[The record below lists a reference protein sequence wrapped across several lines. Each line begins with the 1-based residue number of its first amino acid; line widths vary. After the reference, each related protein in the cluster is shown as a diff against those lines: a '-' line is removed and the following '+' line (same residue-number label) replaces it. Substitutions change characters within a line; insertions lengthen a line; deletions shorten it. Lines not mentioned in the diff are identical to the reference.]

1 LATKIIIS
9 TFNDSLTLQS
19 HTPSSGKVVPLSAWT
34 VVAIL
39 SSIATMVMYAETML
53 VPAIPDL
60 IRDFD
65 IPYSTSS
72 WILTTY
78 LITGAV
84 MTPIAGKL
92 SDAYG
97 KKKILLIIMIFYTVG
112 VSIAGFSTSI
122 DYMLIARGF
131 QGVGISMFPIAFS
144 IVRAQFPREKMAIGQ
159 GILTSMYGGG
169 AVIGLSVGGVIIQHY
184 SWHATFFTL
193 IPVAIT
199 LVLLIWR
206 FIHVDNEGLE
216 VTRKE
221 KEQQWMRKRQQQLQ
235 GAEPRGDKNNAESII
250 KRTTITNGSKSITSK
265 STVDVRGA
273 ITLAV
278 AISSFLLVL
287 TYLEIGSSGNNDS
300 TSSTSTISIASFLA
314 AGIISLTLFI
324 LIEKRSASPLFDYGL
339 MLNKRILL
347 ANIIIVIVGFSMF
360 IVFQTIP
367 ILVENP
373 KPVGFGG
380 DPISAANVQLPFA
393 LVFLVFGPVSGLL
406 ISKLGSMKPIMVGT
420 VVGAIGFFVIM
431 ISHSTETSL
440 SINLAI
446 ISVGLALSN
455 VGAQNVII
463 LSIPRQNSGAS
474 LGMTSFIRIVGSS
487 IAPALAG
494 MFLQGYQ
501 YTVNT
506 GGKLQSYP
514 SSEAYSLIFLTAT
527 ILSIVSI
534 LLAVILYRTSPPKC
548 QNHLPEEKGD
558 MGTKITENIKEAIL
572 SWPGVTSNPY
582 YYGGIEFR
590 INKRDMGHIH
600 GHKLADLPFPIEIR
614 KRLIASGKVLPHIIY
629 PESKWVSYIIHSEE
643 DVPKIVDLFRLQYG
657 RLINNSLVTSTR

>member
-1 LATKIIIS
+1 
-9 TFNDSLTLQS
+9 LQS
-19 HTPSSGKVVPLSAWT
+19 SIPYSGKKIPTSAWK

-39 SSIATMVMYAETML
+39 SSVATMVMYAETML

-60 IRDFD
+60 IKDFN

-92 SDAYG
+92 SDIYG
-97 KKKILLIIMIFYTVG
+97 KKKILLIIMIFYTLG
-112 VSIAGFSTSI
+112 VSIAGFSTNI
-122 DYMLIARGF
+122 DFMLIARGF
-131 QGVGISMFPIAFS
+131 QGVGLSMFPIAFS

-159 GILTSMYGGG
+159 GIITSMYGGG
-169 AVIGLSVGGVIIQHY
+169 AVIGLSIGGTIIQHY
-184 SWHATFFTL
+184 SWHATFFTI
-193 IPVAIT
+193 IPIAIA
-199 LVLLIWR
+199 LLFIIWR
-206 FIHVDNEGLE
+206 FIHVDKEGVE
-216 VTRKE
+216 QTRKQQQQE
-221 KEQQWMRKRQQQLQ
+221 KEPTDRR
-235 GAEPRGDKNNAESII
+235 NNSESI
-250 KRTTITNGSKSITSK
+250 KRKTAIAKSNKSATSNTTI
-265 STVDVRGA
+265 DVKGA

-278 AISSFLLVL
+278 AITSFLLVL
-287 TYLEIGSSGNNDS
+287 TYVEMGSGSSSNNNNSIGSS
-300 TSSTSTISIASFLA
+300 SIIQVASFLV
-314 AGIISLTLFI
+314 AGIISLVLFI
-324 LIEKRSASPLFDYGL
+324 FVEKSSASPLFNYSL
-339 MLNKRILL
+339 MSNKRILL
-347 ANIIIVIVGFSMF
+347 ATLIIIIVGFSMF

-367 ILVENP
+367 VLVENP

-420 VVGAIGFFVIM
+420 VLGAIGFFIIVT
-431 ISHSTETSL
+431 SHSTELSL

-474 LGMTSFIRIVGSS
+474 LGMTSFTRIVGSS
-487 IAPALAG
+487 IGPALSG
-494 MFLQGYQ
+494 MFMQGYQ
-501 YTVNT
+501 YTVNM
-506 GGKLQSYP
+506 GGKPQSFP
-514 SSEAYSLIFLTAT
+514 SSEAYNFIFLTAS

-534 LLAVILYRTSPPKC
+534 LLALVLFRTRPPKC

-558 MGTKITENIKEAIL
+558 MGTKITENIKHEIL

-582 YYGGIEFR
+582 YFGGIEFR

-600 GHKLADLPFPIEIR
+600 GDKLADLPFPIEIR
-614 KRLIASGKVLPHIIY
+614 KDLIASGKALPHIIY
-629 PESKWVSYIIHSEE
+629 PESMWVSYFIRSEE
-643 DVPKIVDLFRLQYG
+643 DAPKIVDLFQMQYERLKYKPSITTP
-657 RLINNSLVTSTR
+657 R

>member
-1 LATKIIIS
+1 MDSSSSIYGKKI
-9 TFNDSLTLQS
+9 
-19 HTPSSGKVVPLSAWT
+19 PASAWK

-39 SSIATMVMYAETML
+39 SFIATMVMYAETIL

-60 IRDFD
+60 IKDFN

-92 SDAYG
+92 SDIYG

-112 VSIAGFSTSI
+112 VSIAGFSTNI

-159 GILTSMYGGG
+159 GIITSMYGGG
-169 AVIGLSVGGVIIQHY
+169 AVIGLSIGGIIIQHY

-193 IPVAIT
+193 IPIAIA
-199 LVLLIWR
+199 LLFIIWR
-206 FIHVDNEGLE
+206 FIHVDKEGVE
-216 VTRKE
+216 QIRKE
-221 KEQQWMRKRQQQLQ
+221 EEEQRIGERQQQQ
-235 GAEPRGDKNNAESII
+235 QETEPTERRNNSEFV
-250 KRTTITNGSKSITSK
+250 KRKLTTISKSGKSATSK
-265 STVDVRGA
+265 PTVDVKGA

-278 AISSFLLVL
+278 AITSFLLML
-287 TYLEIGSSGNNDS
+287 TYLEMGSSGNNNNNS
-300 TSSTSTISIASFLA
+300 AASTSTIQMASFLA
-314 AGIISLTLFI
+314 AGIISLVLFI
-324 LIEKRSASPLFDYGL
+324 LIEKRSASPLFDYRL
-339 MLNKRILL
+339 MSNKRILL
-347 ANIIIVIVGFSMF
+347 ATLIIIIVGFSMF

-367 ILVENP
+367 VLVENP

-420 VVGAIGFFVIM
+420 VLGVIGFFVTL
-431 ISHSTETSL
+431 ISHSTEISL

-474 LGMTSFIRIVGSS
+474 LGMTTFLRIVGSS
-487 IAPALAG
+487 IAPALSG

-501 YTVNT
+501 YTVNVE
-506 GGKLQSYP
+506 GRLQSYP
-514 SSEAYSLIFLTAT
+514 SSEAYNLIFLTAT
-527 ILSIVSI
+527 ILSTVSI

-558 MGTKITENIKEAIL
+558 MGTKITENIKEKIL

-582 YYGGIEFR
+582 HFGGGIEFR
-590 INKRDMGHIH
+590 VNKRDMGHIH

-614 KRLIASGKVLPHIIY
+614 KQLIATGKVLPHIIY
-629 PESKWVSYIIHSEE
+629 PESMWVSYIIHNEE
-643 DVPKIVDLFRLQYG
+643 DVPKIVDLFRLQYE
-657 RLINNSLVTSTR
+657 RLKNEPLVISPR